1 MNIFPTPQKERTYPM
16 ESTQSLTSQQL
27 EVEGLRPEPKT
38 YVTDSLPLACFIF
51 ANELLQ
57 FKEVLG
63 KRPHRMEFV
72 FWDWNDMGHRIAA
85 DFWSGGIVSAVKYYD
100 AMRRLR
106 KLMEQGGK

>member
-1 MNIFPTPQKERTYPM
+1 MNPPETFIPQDIVDT
-16 ESTQSLTSQQL
+16 
-27 EVEGLRPEPKT
+27 VLRDEPKT
-38 YVTDSLPLACFIF
+38 YTTDSLPLACFIF

-72 FWDWNDMGHRIAA
+72 FWDWNDMGHRISA